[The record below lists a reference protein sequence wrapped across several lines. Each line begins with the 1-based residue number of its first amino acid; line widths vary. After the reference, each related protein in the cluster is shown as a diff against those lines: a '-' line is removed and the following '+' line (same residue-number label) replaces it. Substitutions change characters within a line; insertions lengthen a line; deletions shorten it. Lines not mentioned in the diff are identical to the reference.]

1 MGARLVAEEGLLK
14 GLTLPFGEGEE
25 WVVGRDPDA
34 CQLLIE
40 DPSAS
45 RRHFVC
51 RVTPEGII
59 AENLSETNPLKVNQ
73 KEIPEPTLLHHGDT
87 LQVGEGLYRFYLS
100 DNPSI
105 EGLSV
110 SSPDEEEHE
119 TPSLFEDHPDASEEE
134 ALAEIHMD
142 LTDTAPW
149 MLKVVAGP
157 NNGAQFSMMSN
168 SSYLIGTDP
177 SSCDIVFHDV
187 SVSRQ
192 HARLSIS
199 KDNVITLED
208 LGSSNGTLA
217 ESQPVKGKTTIPPN
231 TLISTGTT
239 SFVIFDREGQR
250 QTIISPLL
258 PAIVKLLQDE
268 QKKREEITPP
278 PAPVEMPS
286 AEKEE
291 EKAPEPAPAPHHA
304 FSQMGAL
311 VLIAVLSGIFLFV
324 GMGAIFLFKQE
335 KIEQKTYD
343 IDKEL
348 SAAIDHYPS
357 IRYSFNATS
366 GRLVL
371 IGHVLTAV
379 EREQLLHDLSVFPFI
394 SNVDSNIVVDENIWQ
409 ETNQIMAKN
418 PNWKGVSVHSPIA
431 GRFIITGY
439 VSTRKQSE
447 ALSEYLN
454 QNFPYI
460 DLLEQKFV
468 IEEDVLNKVGVMLK
482 EKGFSVVTS
491 KFNSGEVILTGD
503 IPYGERPAMNTIA
516 DDIKKMEGVRDVK
529 VYVTELPPS
538 DTLVNITSQYQVTG
552 SLAQGNGKISVVIN
566 GQIYGEGDS
575 LDGKVISKIT
585 DSMIML
591 ESGGVKYRIDYSQ

>member
-1 MGARLVAEEGLLK
+1 MGAKLVAEEGLLK
-14 GLTLPFGEGEE
+14 GLTLSFEEGDE

-51 RVTPEGII
+51 RITSEGII
-59 AENLSETNPLKVNQ
+59 AENLSETNPLKINQ
-73 KEIPEPTLLHHGDT
+73 KEIPEPTLLHHGDM
-87 LQVGEGLYRFYLS
+87 LQVGEGLYRFYAS
-100 DNPSI
+100 DSPVI
-105 EGLSV
+105 EGLKT
-110 SSPDEEEHE
+110 SPSDSEDEEHE
-119 TPSLFEDHPDASEEE
+119 TPSLFEDQSDASAEEP
-134 ALAEIHMD
+134 LAEVSFD

-157 NNGAQFSMMSN
+157 NNGAQFSMMSD

-192 HARLSIS
+192 HARLTIS

-217 ESQPVKGKTTIPPN
+217 DSQSVKGKVTIAPN

-268 QKKREEITPP
+268 QKKKEEVTTPP
-278 PAPVEMPS
+278 PEVSIQTPPPVEELVP
-286 AEKEE
+286 KEP
-291 EKAPEPAPAPHHA
+291 APEPH
-304 FSQMGAL
+304 SQIGAL

-335 KIEQKTYD
+335 KIEQKSYD

-348 SAAIDHYPS
+348 STIISLHPS
-357 IRYSFNATS
+357 VRYSFNPTS

-371 IGHVLTAV
+371 IGHVLTSV
-379 EREQLLHDLSVFPFI
+379 EREQLLHDLGVFPFI
-394 SNVDSNIVVDENIWQ
+394 SHVDSNIVVDENIWQ
-409 ETNQIMAKN
+409 ETNQVMAKN
-418 PNWKGVSVHSPIA
+418 PNWKGVSIHSPVA
-431 GRFIITGY
+431 GRFVITGY
-439 VSTRKQSE
+439 VSTRKQAE
-447 ALSEYLN
+447 ALSEYLS

-460 DLLEQKFV
+460 DLLEQKFI
-468 IEEDVLNKVGVMLK
+468 IEEDILNKIDVLLK

-491 KFNSGEVILTGD
+491 KFNNGEIVLTGD
-503 IPYGERPAMNTIA
+503 IPYGERPTINGIA
-516 DDIKKMEGVRDVK
+516 NNIKKVEGVRDVK

-538 DTLVNITSQYQVTG
+538 DTLVNITSQYRVTG

-566 GQIYGEGDS
+566 GQIYSEGDS
-575 LDGKVISKIT
+575 LDGKQITKIS
-585 DSMIML
+585 DSMVML
-591 ESGGVKYRIDYSQ
+591 ESGGIKYRIDYSQ

>member
-1 MGARLVAEEGLLK
+1 MGAKLVAEEGLLK
-14 GLTLPFGEGEE
+14 GLTLSLEEGDE

-34 CQLLIE
+34 CQLLLE

-51 RVTPEGII
+51 RTTVDGII
-59 AENLSETNPLKVNQ
+59 AENLSETSPLRINE
-73 KEIPEPTLLHHGDT
+73 KEIPEPTLLHHGDV
-87 LQVGEGLYRFYLS
+87 LQVGEGLYRFYANDS
-100 DNPSI
+100 PVI
-105 EGLSV
+105 EGLKA
-110 SSPDEEEHE
+110 SSDEEEHE
-119 TPSLFEDHPDASEEE
+119 TPSLFEDLSDTSAEEP
-134 ALAEIHMD
+134 LAEMGFD

-157 NNGAQFSMMSN
+157 NNGAQFSMMSD
-168 SSYLIGTDP
+168 SSYLIGTDS

-192 HARLSIS
+192 HARLTIS

-208 LGSSNGTLA
+208 LGSSNGTLVD
-217 ESQPVKGKTTIPPN
+217 SQSIKGRVPVAPN

-268 QKKREEITPP
+268 QKK
-278 PAPVEMPS
+278 
-286 AEKEE
+286 KEE
-291 EKAPEPAPAPHHA
+291 EPTKPADASVKTLPPLEVEELPSKEPVPESP
-304 FSQMGAL
+304 SQMGAL

-335 KIEQKTYD
+335 KVEQKSYD

-348 SAAIDHYPS
+348 STTISHHPS
-357 IRYSFNATS
+357 VRYSFNPTS

-371 IGHVLTAV
+371 IGHVLTSV

-394 SNVDSNIVVDENIWQ
+394 SNVDPNIVVDENIWQ

-418 PNWKGVSVHSPIA
+418 LNWKGVSIHSPVA
-431 GRFIITGY
+431 GRFVITGY
-439 VSTRKQSE
+439 VSTRKQAE
-447 ALSEYLN
+447 ALSEYLG

-460 DLLEQKFV
+460 DLLEQKFI
-468 IEEDVLNKVGVMLK
+468 IEEDILNKVGVMLK

-491 KFNSGEVILTGD
+491 KFNNGEVVLTGD
-503 IPYGERPAMNTIA
+503 IPYGERPAITTIA
-516 DDIKKMEGVRDVK
+516 NDIKKVEGVRDVK

-538 DTLVNITSQYQVTG
+538 DTLVNISSQYHVTG
-552 SLAQGNGKISVVIN
+552 SLAQGNGKMSVIVN
-566 GQIYGEGDS
+566 GQIYSEGDS
-575 LDGKVISKIT
+575 LDGKLITKIS
-585 DSMIML
+585 DSMVML
-591 ESGGVKYRIDYSQ
+591 ENGGVKYRIDYSQ